1 MSIDLRK
8 ELKGAESIAI
18 TGHIR
23 PDGDCIGSVMGMYML
38 VKKLCPVAKV
48 IPLLEKPA
56 AEFNII
62 RDIEDICS
70 DFEPGIE
77 QFDIF
82 IGLDCSLPERYGEAE
97 RFYLNAGK
105 RIIIDHHVS
114 NEGFGDV
121 CLVRPDAS
129 STAEIVYSLID
140 PELMDEEL
148 AKAIYIGIIHDT
160 GVLQYSCTSPD
171 TLRAVAKL
179 IEYGFDF
186 PAIIEET
193 FYEKTKIQNEILGRA
208 LLESMLF
215 MDGKCI
221 VSKIDRRLMEFY
233 GATPHDFEGIVNQL
247 KVTKGVEVAIFM
259 YELEPLCYKVSLR
272 SRGVVDVAK
281 IAKFFGGGG
290 HVRAAG
296 FTMNGT
302 YHDVINNIS
311 DAIAIQLDRKNE
323 WNN

>member
-1 MSIDLRK
+1 MDIRK
-8 ELKGAESIAI
+8 ELEGAKTIAI
-18 TGHIR
+18 AGHIR
-23 PDGDCIGSVMGMYML
+23 PDGDCIGSVMSMYL
-38 VKKLCPVAKV
+38 FVRKICPDAKV
-48 IPLLEKPA
+48 IPMIEKPA
-56 AEFNII
+56 PEFDII
-62 RDIEDICS
+62 KDISDICS
-70 DFEPGIE
+70 DFQPGVE
-77 QFDIF
+77 SFDAF

-97 RFYLNAGK
+97 KFFDSAKK
-105 RIIIDHHVS
+105 RIVVDHHIS

-121 CLVRPDAS
+121 WLVRPEAS

-140 PELMDEEL
+140 KDMMDAEI

-160 GVLQYSCTSPD
+160 GVLQYSCTSPA
-171 TLRAVAKL
+171 TLRVVADL
-179 IEYGFDF
+179 VEYGFDF

-221 VSKIDRRLMEFY
+221 VTKIDRKLMDFY
-233 GATPHDFEGIVNQL
+233 GATPHDLDGIVNQL

-259 YELEPLCYKVSLR
+259 YEIEPLCFKVSLR
-272 SRGVVDVAK
+272 SRGTVDVAK
-281 IAKFFGGGG
+281 IAKFYGGGG

-302 YHDVINNIS
+302 YHDVINNLS
-311 DAIAIQLDRKNE
+311 DSIAMQLGNA
-323 WNN
+323 